1 MLDRFF
7 ALLGA
12 IVFFLWGIQALFS
25 RQVVIKSTMENSDLN
40 FGYLWLIVGVLCLCL
55 SFALLYMTF
64 RSQKNIKKYPEYL
77 KCLNCETTWW
87 FGHVKNSKD
96 KCPNCG
102 GKLVDL
108 EKYETHKNRERNL
121 ENRKNKPKKR
131 SVRNKRKNNKGNE
144 NE

>member
-1 MLDRFF
+1 MIDRFF

-12 IVFFLWGIQALFS
+12 VAFFLWGIQALFLKEIL
-25 RQVVIKSTMENSDLN
+25 IKSSMPKANLDID
-40 FGYLWLIVGVLCLCL
+40 YLWLVVGILCFGI
-55 SFALLYMTF
+55 SFVMLRLAF

-102 GKLVDL
+102 SKLVDL
-108 EKYETHKNRERNL
+108 KKYETYKNRQRNL
-121 ENRKNKPKKR
+121 EKRKNKPKKR